1 MRPRYK
7 GLDRRDSTRPAEP
20 LEREIARMKQQR
32 TPVIGGATPVYGDED
47 GEVFIEGDYR
57 VGKLDIGRHEVSRV
71 VAQRELET
79 ADLAMK
85 EENQDAEAKQE

>member
-7 GLDRRDSTRPAEP
+7 GFDRRETTRPAEP

-32 TPVIGGATPVYGDED
+32 MPVIGGATPVYGDED

-57 VGKLDIGRHEVSRV
+57 VGKLDVGREEVSKVIAQRV
-71 VAQRELET
+71 VET
-79 ADLAMK
+79 ADLPPAK
-85 EENQDAEAKQE
+85 EEGQTEGE